1 MKKQILSEEFKRMQK
16 LAGLTTENSNNSLE
30 GKMQQWVNNNAGGY
44 GPEENDKNSFKFN
57 NEMNL
62 LLNNTL
68 EDFNPDN
75 YGDDTSM
82 SPADIVED
90 FINGA
95 IDIIGKYTMGYYG
108 DDTSFSPDDIK
119 DEFYEFIGNL
129 IDRINESNQITPEF
143 DKLKKQQT
151 AIKKQLSEGALL
163 NAITPG
169 LEGEVKQRVEKLES
183 YLETL
188 GVKLDYKKLGYII
201 TDIIDAAQHEYEMM
215 RNRD

>member
-1 MKKQILSEEFKRMQK
+1 MKKQILSEELKRMQK
-16 LAGLTTENSNNSLE
+16 LAGIIIENNNDSLE

-129 IDRINESNQITPEF
+129 IDRM
-143 DKLKKQQT
+143 D
-151 AIKKQLSEGALL
+151 
-163 NAITPG
+163 
-169 LEGEVKQRVEKLES
+169 
-183 YLETL
+183 
-188 GVKLDYKKLGYII
+188 
-201 TDIIDAAQHEYEMM
+201 
-215 RNRD
+215 